1 MFENFMFFK
10 CQQKLLCIYSIDG
23 GVHLKNS
30 RFPADDV
37 QSSGSRRAAHGISY
51 TNTSY
56 MCDEERAAAV
66 KIVVKVQVKVGTR
79 AHSV

>member
-1 MFENFMFFK
+1 MFFNHCSGRTEK
-10 CQQKLLCIYSIDG
+10 FK
-23 GVHLKNS
+23 V
-30 RFPADDV
+30 
-37 QSSGSRRAAHGISY
+37 SSGWRIYISSGSSSSRRAAHGFSY

>member
-1 MFENFMFFK
+1 MFFNQWSGRPEK
-10 CQQKLLCIYSIDG
+10 FK
-23 GVHLKNS
+23 V
-30 RFPADDV
+30 
-37 QSSGSRRAAHGISY
+37 SSGWRIYISSGSSSRRAAHGFSY

-56 MCDEERAAAV
+56 MCDEERAAAAAV

>member
-1 MFENFMFFK
+1 MFFHQWSGRPEK
-10 CQQKLLCIYSIDG
+10 FK
-23 GVHLKNS
+23 V
-30 RFPADDV
+30 
-37 QSSGSRRAAHGISY
+37 SSGWRIYISSGSSSRRAAHGFSY

>member
-1 MFENFMFFK
+1 MFFHQWSGRPEK
-10 CQQKLLCIYSIDG
+10 FK
-23 GVHLKNS
+23 V
-30 RFPADDV
+30 
-37 QSSGSRRAAHGISY
+37 SSGWRIYISSGSSSSRRAAHGFSY

-56 MCDEERAAAV
+56 MCDEERAAAAV

>member
-1 MFENFMFFK
+1 MFFSGRPEK
-10 CQQKLLCIYSIDG
+10 FK
-23 GVHLKNS
+23 V
-30 RFPADDV
+30 
-37 QSSGSRRAAHGISY
+37 SSGWRIYISSGSSSSRRAAHGFSY

-56 MCDEERAAAV
+56 MCDEERAAAAAV

>member
-1 MFENFMFFK
+1 MFFNQWSGRPEK
-10 CQQKLLCIYSIDG
+10 FK
-23 GVHLKNS
+23 V
-30 RFPADDV
+30 
-37 QSSGSRRAAHGISY
+37 SSGWRIYISSGSSSRRAAHGFSY